1 MHSIDRCESREDSLI
16 AFCFSSMS
24 SKIDLT
30 GEIGEGFMFLRLA
43 PDLNEEEVS
52 SKHHTLA
59 TETKNIPSDGFL
71 RFIDGR
77 LCIREDNGTFV
88 QLLLATVVSV
98 NGKRYA
104 VLPGKTKF
112 ERSLEASHF
121 RLAIAEAEFLGGGLV
136 TMWTPLQVA
145 YSFDFFTKVL
155 FKKIRH
161 FFSYGVVLENGG
173 AIEEDGVIQC
183 GPDEDRKD
191 TVWCCVETP
200 LREFS
205 TERRAVSAVMGSI
218 EDLFFQPQQDGLS
231 LNLSPHYTAH
241 YSRSG
246 DQSLRKTMTVSVI
259 QESCIVRCGKYVGP
273 SLEGSDGYCGPD
285 NGPACPSCVE
295 KQSSIGK
302 KFSMQVTVSNTGP
315 RTNVFIKVGK
325 VPSPDVGEAS
335 GKRQREE
342 ATRGTCVI
350 CMDAPS
356 THAATPCGHR
366 CLCVGCSSSFR
377 AGSNC
382 PMCRKKVDGWLQI
395 YDA

>member
-24 SKIDLT
+24 KPIKPT
-30 GEIGEGFMFLRLA
+30 GGIGEGRMFLKVVQ
-43 PDLNEEEVS
+43 DLNEEEVS
-52 SKHHTLA
+52 SKRHTLA

-104 VLPGKTKF
+104 VLPGRSKF

-136 TMWTPLQVA
+136 TMWTPLQKA

-155 FKKIRH
+155 FKKIRQL
-161 FFSYGVVLENGG
+161 FTYGVVLRCSG
-173 AIEEDGVIQC
+173 AFEEDGVIQC

-200 LREFS
+200 FF
-205 TERRAVSAVMGSI
+205 TECPADNAVMGLI
-218 EDLFFQPQQDGLS
+218 QDLFFRPQQDGLS
-231 LNLSPHYTAH
+231 LNLSPHYAAD

-246 DQSLRKTMTVSVI
+246 DESLRNTMEVGVVK
-259 QESCIVRCGKYVGP
+259 ESCIVRCGKYVGP
-273 SLEGSDGYCGPD
+273 SLQGSDGYCGPD

-295 KQSSIGK
+295 KQSRIGK
-302 KFSMQVTVSNTGP
+302 KFSVQVTVNNTGP
-315 RTNVFIKVGK
+315 RTNVFIKVSK

-342 ATRGTCVI
+342 ATGGTCVI
-350 CMDAPS
+350 CIDAPS

-382 PMCRKKVDGWLQI
+382 PICRKKVDGWLHI